1 MSAMSVTPSS
11 SRGAVRA
18 AKRLSGF
25 GETVFARYSRLA
37 REHDAINLGQGF
49 PDFAPPSFV
58 LEALREASQGYQQYA
73 PLPGVSELL
82 DEIAFDEHAR
92 SGRRVDPVDNLQVTV
107 GATEGLFAAMQAF
120 VDPGDEVLLIEPFYD
135 AYPADVVM
143 AGGVP
148 RTLPLTLSA
157 DGRWRLDP
165 ERLRDAVNARTRL
178 IVVNSPH
185 NPTGKVFDAEEL
197 DALVEAATEVDA
209 LLLSDEVY
217 EHISFVPHVPLASRP
232 GAWERT
238 LTLHSFGKTF
248 SVTGW
253 KIGWAV
259 GPEPLVRPLR
269 LAHQWIPFAVATP
282 LQHAA
287 AASLRAARTNGYYER
302 LREDFRRRRDL
313 LVSSLRATPFVPQV
327 PDGGYFVL
335 ADGSALGYE
344 DDVALCLDLPARSG
358 VVAIPT
364 SAFYAEE
371 SRSATRTLVRFAHC
385 KEERALR
392 DAGARLARLS

>member
-1 MSAMSVTPSS
+1 MSAMPLTSLSQ
-11 SRGAVRA
+11 RGAARA
-18 AKRLSGF
+18 AGRLSGF

-37 REHDAINLGQGF
+37 REHEAINLGQGF
-49 PDFAPPSFV
+49 PDFAPPPFV
-58 LEALREASQGYQQYA
+58 LRALAEASQGYQQYA

-82 DEIAFDEHAR
+82 DEIAFDEQAR
-92 SGRRVDPVDNLQVTV
+92 SGRAIDPVDNLQVTV

-120 VDPGDEVLLIEPFYD
+120 VNPGDEVLLIEPFYD

-148 RTLPLTLSA
+148 RTLPLTLA
-157 DGRWRLDP
+157 PDGRWRLDP
-165 ERLRDAVNARTRL
+165 ERLRAAVNARTRL

-185 NPTGKVFDAEEL
+185 NPTGKVFDIEEL
-197 DALVEAATEVDA
+197 DALVAAAVEADA
-209 LLLSDEVY
+209 VLLSDEVY

-248 SVTGW
+248 SATGW

-259 GPEPLVRPLR
+259 GPEPLVRNLR

-287 AASLRAARTNGYYER
+287 ATSLREARRNGYYAQ
-302 LREDFRRRRDL
+302 LKEDFLRRRDL
-313 LVSSLRATPFVPQV
+313 LVTALRGTPFVPQV

-335 ADGSALGYE
+335 ADAGALGYD
-344 DDVALCLDLPARSG
+344 DDVALCLALPARCG
-358 VVAIPT
+358 VVAIPA
-364 SAFYAEE
+364 SAFCAEPNQ
-371 SRSATRTLVRFAHC
+371 ATSRTLVRFAYC
-385 KEERALR
+385 KEDQVLR
-392 DAGARLARLS
+392 EAGARLARLP